1 MIALCFVVIIAVV
14 TVDLITKFN
23 FDGIMNSGI
32 AWSLGADV
40 PWLWIPVVVVSF
52 VLTLVLLLWLWLGRR
67 SWLKAV
73 GLGLFIGGI
82 LGNAIDRLLSG
93 GAVHDFINF
102 GIFRNNIADIALT
115 VGAVLIVLHLIMEEA
130 RASR

>member
-1 MIALCFVVIIAVV
+1 MIALSLVVIVAVV
-14 TVDLITKFN
+14 AVDLITKFN
-23 FDGIMNSGI
+23 FDGILNSGI

-40 PWLWIPVVVVSF
+40 PWLWIVVVVFSA
-52 VLTLVLLLWLWLGRR
+52 VLTIVLLLWLLLGRR
-67 SWLKAV
+67 RWLKSV

-82 LGNAIDRLLSG
+82 LGNAIDRLISG

-115 VGAVLIVLHLIMEEA
+115 VGAVLMVLHLIMEET

>member
-1 MIALCFVVIIAVV
+1 MIALSLVVIVAVV
-14 TVDLITKFN
+14 AVDLITKFN
-23 FDGIMNSGI
+23 FDGILNSGI

-40 PWLWIPVVVVSF
+40 PWLWIVVVVFSL
-52 VLTLVLLLWLWLGRR
+52 VLTIVLLLWLLLGRR
-67 SWLKAV
+67 RWLKSV

-82 LGNAIDRLLSG
+82 VGNALDRLISG

-115 VGAVLIVLHLIMEEA
+115 VGAVLMVLHLIMEET

>member
-1 MIALCFVVIIAVV
+1 MIALSLVVIVAVV
-14 TVDLITKFN
+14 AVDLITKFN
-23 FDGIMNSGI
+23 FDGILNSGI

-40 PWLWIPVVVVSF
+40 PWLWIVVVVFSA
-52 VLTLVLLLWLWLGRR
+52 VLTIVLLLWLLLGRR
-67 SWLKAV
+67 SWLKSV

-82 LGNAIDRLLSG
+82 LGNAIDRLISG

-115 VGAVLIVLHLIMEEA
+115 VGAVLMVLHLIMEEA